1 MIIYSHVYDY
11 CISNP
16 GQPKTTS
23 ISNTKGG
30 LNRGNAQDGANI
42 VGGELYNKLKNY
54 LKTYL
59 DDICQVN
66 NRKKKSSRKK
76 KQNILVFRVE
86 LIYKMKMFFVFIQI
100 VGKNINFPVK

>member
-1 MIIYSHVYDY
+1 LTISSYVYNY

-23 ISNTKGG
+23 ISNTKGGG

-54 LKTYL
+54 LKIYL

-66 NRKKKSSRKK
+66 NLK
-76 KQNILVFRVE
+76 IME
-86 LIYKMKMFFVFIQI
+86 T
-100 VGKNINFPVK
+100 KNKIFLF

>member
-1 MIIYSHVYDY
+1 LIIYSHVYDY

-66 NRKKKSSRKK
+66 NPKEKNRAEKKNKRFLFLEW
-76 KQNILVFRVE
+76 N
-86 LIYKMKMFFVFIQI
+86 
-100 VGKNINFPVK
+100 